1 MYTARRAASAAVTA
15 ALIGASIAINATA
28 SIAAAQVPAAAG
40 QSSTPA
46 QDAAS
51 QRQSDATARANR
63 AAAVPDETV
72 KPPPASGTDPASAP
86 RTGGT
91 VPSLSYGPV
100 LIPRGQAGQATRK
113 DPAEVRD
120 ETDTLTRPP
129 QAPAAPAPASQQPP
143 QQQAQQ
149 KSQLHQQQEP
159 QPTKQQQR
167 AAARRHPSL
176 QPDGPLAPRPLRSSD
191 EASTASNPEPIPA
204 PVPGV
209 QPIVP
214 SSSVINSCQGSL
226 CRTTSGAA
234 VNLGTGNAGVNS
246 SGRLCARTGSNVQC
260 F

>member
-1 MYTARRAASAAVTA
+1 MQHVHWAAIAALTATLIVPGASA
-15 ALIGASIAINATA
+15 S
-28 SIAAAQVPAAAG
+28 
-40 QSSTPA
+40 A
-46 QDAAS
+46 QDTATGH
-51 QRQSDATARANR
+51 QSDQTARANR

-72 KPPPASGTDPASAP
+72 KAPPASGSDPANTP

-91 VPSLSYGPV
+91 PPSLSYGPV
-100 LIPRGQAGQATRK
+100 LIPRGQAGTGAARK

-120 ETDTLTRPP
+120 ETDTLTHPP
-129 QAPAAPAPASQQPP
+129 QAPAAAPAPSSQQPP
-143 QQQAQQ
+143 
-149 KSQLHQQQEP
+149 P

-176 QPDGPLAPRPLRSSD
+176 QPEGAMAPRPLRSPVD
-191 EASTASNPEPIPA
+191 AADAANPEPVPA
-204 PVPGV
+204 LAPAA

-246 SGRLCARTGSNVQC
+246 SGRLCARTGTTVQC